1 MTGLNRNKTEQDK
14 FKKLNLVLYLVWWF
28 YGNIMKDYKQ
38 SLTREIR
45 KIFYHIVEED
55 VEKLLSSRLA

>member
-1 MTGLNRNKTEQDK
+1 
-14 FKKLNLVLYLVWWF
+14 
-28 YGNIMKDYKQ
+28 MKDYKQ